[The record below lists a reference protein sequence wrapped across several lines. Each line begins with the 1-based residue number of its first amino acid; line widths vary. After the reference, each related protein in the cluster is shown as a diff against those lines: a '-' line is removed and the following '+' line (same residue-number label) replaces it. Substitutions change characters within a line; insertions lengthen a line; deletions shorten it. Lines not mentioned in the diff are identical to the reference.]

1 MLSTW
6 ACVQRIYSSLIP
18 HPSSFF
24 SDSLAT
30 GHWYNSDGSL
40 SDIYR
45 ERLLKR
51 GRSIAEIEELD
62 ETARREFQI
71 RQEWRE
77 SLAAHRKRYG
87 GRGDQPQQALI
98 DRAIARSTLCG
109 IQGWTI
115 WAAIA
120 RCCSINST

>member
-1 MLSTW
+1 MEPIRS
-6 ACVQRIYSSLIP
+6 P
-18 HPSSFF
+18 F

-71 RQEWRE
+71 RQEWRDCYFRRI
-77 SLAAHRKRYG
+77 SG
-87 GRGDQPQQALI
+87 N
-98 DRAIARSTLCG
+98 
-109 IQGWTI
+109 
-115 WAAIA
+115 
-120 RCCSINST
+120 SINVTPEINFPLK

>member
-1 MLSTW
+1 MEPIRS
-6 ACVQRIYSSLIP
+6 P
-18 HPSSFF
+18 F

-71 RQEWRE
+71 RQEWLE

-87 GRGDQPQQALI
+87 GRGDKPQQALI
-98 DRAIARSTLCG
+98 DRAIALSTQPPWSLVSEG
-109 IQGWTI
+109 YLELDE
-115 WAAIA
+115 AE
-120 RCCSINST
+120 